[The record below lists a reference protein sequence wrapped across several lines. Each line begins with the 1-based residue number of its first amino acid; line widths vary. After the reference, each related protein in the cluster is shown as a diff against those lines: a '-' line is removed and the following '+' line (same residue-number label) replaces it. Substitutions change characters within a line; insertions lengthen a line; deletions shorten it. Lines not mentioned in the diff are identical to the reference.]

1 MASPLVSVII
11 PAYNSAAYIG
21 QAIESVLAQTYAAIE
36 VIVVD
41 DGSTDATRDVLA
53 PYHSQITCLRQANRG
68 PAAARNTGLRVA
80 RGTYL
85 LFLDSDDLLVPTSI
99 AAKVA
104 FLERHPQYGLV
115 YSAWRQIDRDG
126 RRVLGEVH
134 PARQGHV
141 LAALLRREFFFFPG
155 AALLR
160 RECLD
165 AVGAFDETA
174 YGTEDADLWIRLA
187 RAGYAFG
194 YIDEPLFV
202 YRFHETSITARVDP
216 RQIVS
221 WQTHLARFFGDP
233 TLPPA
238 IKAIEAE
245 AYAVL
250 HYETAMRYFRIGRV
264 AEGQEHLR
272 LAWRHCPTLE
282 RERIRDCIVGAA
294 LDPRTADP
302 EAFLD
307 RVFAYLP
314 ADVPSLRHL
323 RRRVYGG
330 YHIGMVFL
338 HHQHGQRRHIRRHIV
353 AALRAEPRIIGN
365 RGFLRIVLRSLLP

>member
-1 MASPLVSVII
+1 II

-21 QAIESVLAQTYAAIE
+21 QAVESVLAQTYATIE

-41 DGSTDATRDVLA
+41 DGSTDATEAVLA
-53 PYHSQITCLRQANRG
+53 PYRSRITCLRQTNRG
-68 PAAARNTGLRVA
+68 PAAARNTGLRAA
-80 RGTYL
+80 RGAYL
-85 LFLDSDDLLVPTSI
+85 LFLDSDDLLAPTSI

-115 YSAWRQIDRDG
+115 YSAWWQVDRDG
-126 RRVLGEVH
+126 TRVLGEVH
-134 PARQGHV
+134 PARQGDV
-141 LAALLRREFFFFPG
+141 LTALLRREFFFFPG

-160 RECLD
+160 RACLD
-165 AVGAFDETA
+165 TVGAFDETA

-202 YRFHETSITARVDP
+202 YRFHDTSITARVDP
-216 RQIVS
+216 RQIIS
-221 WQTHLARFFGDP
+221 WQTHLARFFSDP
-233 TLPPA
+233 TLPPT
-238 IKAIEAE
+238 IKALEAE
-245 AYAVL
+245 AYAIL
-250 HYETAMRYFRIGRV
+250 HYETAMRHFRIGQI

-272 LAWRHCPTLE
+272 LAWRRCPTLAH
-282 RERIRDCIVGAA
+282 ERIRDCIVGAA
-294 LDPRTADP
+294 LDPRTGDP
-302 EAFLD
+302 GAFLD
-307 RVFAYLP
+307 RVFAHLP
-314 ADVPSLRHL
+314 ADVPLPHHL

-338 HHQHGQRRHIRRHIV
+338 HHQRQQHRQIRQHIV

-365 RGFLRIVLRSLLP
+365 RGFLRIALRSLLP